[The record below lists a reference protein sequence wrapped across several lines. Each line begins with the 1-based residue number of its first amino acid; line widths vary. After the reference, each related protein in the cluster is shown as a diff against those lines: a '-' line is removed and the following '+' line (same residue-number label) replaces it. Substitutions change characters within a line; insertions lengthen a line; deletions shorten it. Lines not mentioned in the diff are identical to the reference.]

1 MTKANIK
8 KKIHIIIEIIL
19 ILIAFGIVNP
29 FIDFMYQYKLMKI
42 KEVNPDVIDDINYLF
57 SPSLIKGDK
66 LLLYISFL
74 IIIICYYSF
83 KYTVYL
89 INEKNKY
96 ELNISKIIRI
106 RILLVSFIFI
116 ASMMPLLP
124 LSEIIGDFVLA
135 IIPFSFMPMIIMLAT
150 IPLVGINDNIN
161 VKQSLIEALIIF
173 ITLPILLLGSS
184 YIFYKVFGITNRYVI
199 TYIITPYIIVFF
211 SKFSSIKNLDK
222 IDKY

>member
-1 MTKANIK
+1 MLCLAENQ
-8 KKIHIIIEIIL
+8 EL